1 MVPSHYRLL
10 LLSTFSA
17 GLPPYSVVFLYSS
30 SNQLTFSLH
39 NFNTNIFKPYTK
51 TQSLH
56 SQQITSH
63 LTSKRKS
70 LQAQISPNCLSS
82 PVSVCACANL
92 LNQLAFFPRVS
103 CNSASLPFYKIYLW
117 LFSKPHSFKNVPFI
131 TLPLPLS
138 LPSMHKLFM
147 SLPSVKKNL
156 HCWWFIIRSSNPV
169 STLICPRLGPER
181 LTSVDSITHT
191 PLKAGFLLSLS
202 NRRRLQQDR
211 RAKCLSPFH
220 HPQPWSVP
228 KHHCL
233 PLCQG
238 CEY

>member
-1 MVPSHYRLL
+1 M
-10 LLSTFSA
+10 
-17 GLPPYSVVFLYSS
+17 VFLYSS

-51 TQSLH
+51 TQSLR
-56 SQQITSH
+56 SQQITSN

-82 PVSVCACANL
+82 PVGVCACTNL
-92 LNQLAFFPRVS
+92 LNQLAFFPQVS

-117 LFSKPHSFKNVPFI
+117 LFSRPHSFKNVPFI

-138 LPSMHKLFM
+138 LSPQCINYSCLSHQL
-147 SLPSVKKNL
+147 KKFSTDPML
-156 HCWWFIIRSSNPV
+156 WWFIIRSSNPV
-169 STLICPRLGPER
+169 STLICSRLGPEK
-181 LTSVDSITHT
+181 LTSVDFITHT
-191 PLKAGFLLSLS
+191 PLKAGFWFSLS

-220 HPQPWSVP
+220 HPQPCSFP